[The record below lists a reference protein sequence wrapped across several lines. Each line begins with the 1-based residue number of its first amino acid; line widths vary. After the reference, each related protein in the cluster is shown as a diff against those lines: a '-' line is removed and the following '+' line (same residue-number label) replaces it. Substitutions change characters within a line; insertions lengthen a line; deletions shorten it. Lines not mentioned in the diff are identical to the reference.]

1 MRNTKLIKDAIATIR
16 DLRQQRTEMIQA
28 FQEISEAI
36 DKLKEQ
42 NSTLAQELTLTKRK
56 LLAYSN
62 VIASAEQAY
71 NQLLI
76 ENQKLKEKLN
86 GRQSNIIKEAINT
99 LKRLYKRK
107 RRTQSRRTQN
117 YKGNKNELRRY

>member
-76 ENQKLKEKLN
+76 ENQKLKEELN
-86 GRQSNIIKEAINT
+86 GRQK
-99 LKRLYKRK
+99 
-107 RRTQSRRTQN
+107 
-117 YKGNKNELRRY
+117 